1 MRVIQD
7 AIRPNKRNNEYTILV
22 DVEFL
27 HVGQDLQHK
36 PHAAE
41 PQQHARLAAQQAAEQ
56 APNTAPI
63 VVVF

>member
-7 AIRPNKRNNEYTILV
+7 AIRPKRRNNEYTILV

-27 HVGQDLQHK
+27 HDGQDLQHK
-36 PHAAE
+36 AHAAD
-41 PQQHARLAAQQAAEQ
+41 PQQHARLAAQLAAVQ

-63 VVVF
+63 MV